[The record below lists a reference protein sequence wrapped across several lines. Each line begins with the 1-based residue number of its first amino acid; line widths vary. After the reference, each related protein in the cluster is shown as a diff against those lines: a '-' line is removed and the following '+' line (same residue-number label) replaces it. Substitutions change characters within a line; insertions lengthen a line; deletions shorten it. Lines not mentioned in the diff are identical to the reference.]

1 MARADTMAGRCR
13 DAEMRSM
20 FAGAMYGVVLLV
32 ATAGTFAPTLFEGK
46 LQTDPGDTLLNH
58 YILEH
63 GWRCV
68 SDPGYCATFWSPPC
82 FYPETGTLAYSE
94 NMLGVGPY
102 YWVARL
108 FLDADAAYS
117 AWMIVVAGLTYAS
130 AVWTFRKFD
139 IAPLLAA
146 AGALAWAYGLP
157 RINQLGHQQL
167 LGAMY
172 APPALWFA
180 CEFCRR
186 PAIGSFVAVT
196 VLAGLQV
203 LSSIYI
209 GWFTAFAIGVMVLI
223 SLCQAGA
230 TQRLIEFVRAD
241 AWRLTVVTTTAAL
254 AAYFLLHPYLEANRG
269 FRRSYRHEVRLMLP
283 RIDSMLSPPPASVW
297 TAVLPPTDGPLN
309 HEHHIFPGAALYL
322 VCAVVGLGALS
333 RRVEIPPVALLLL
346 LTAAG
351 LMLLSL
357 RFGKVSAWS
366 VVFQV
371 VPGAKAIR
379 AVTRIVMVA
388 HLAAWLGSL
397 AAISYWL
404 RSRPRLLSAV
414 GAILLVGSVADQY
427 QPRLPGFDQKPFRA
441 EVARLAEELL
451 SGPPAYVEPDA
462 GSPFWVSH
470 IAAMW
475 AGLRANVPVVNGYS
489 GRTPPGFPDEKL
501 IWDEDE
507 LARWT
512 DGVRRIPAVR
522 LADAY
527 PVPPAPPDRPELD
540 FRPRRIERDPSCR
553 ISPTKHS
560 PPAEPARPD
569 R

>member
-1 MARADTMAGRCR
+1 
-13 DAEMRSM
+13 MRSL
-20 FAGAMYGVVLLV
+20 FAGALYGVVLLV
-32 ATAGTFAPTLFEGK
+32 ATAGTFAPTLFEGQ

-68 SDPGYCATFWSPPC
+68 SDPGYCGTFWSPPC
-82 FYPETGTLAYSE
+82 FYPEKNTLAYSE

-102 YWVARL
+102 YWAARL
-108 FLDADAAYS
+108 FLDADAAY
-117 AWMIVVAGLTYAS
+117 AVWMIFVAGLTYVS

-139 IAPLLAA
+139 VPPLLAA
-146 AGALAWAYGLP
+146 AGAVAWAYGLP

-172 APPALWFA
+172 APPALWYA
-180 CEFCRR
+180 SEFCRR
-186 PAIGSFVAVT
+186 PALGSFVAVT
-196 VLAGLQV
+196 GLVGLQI

-209 GWFTAFAIGVMVLI
+209 GWFLAFAIGVMIAI
-223 SLCQAGA
+223 SLCSAGA
-230 TQRLIEFVRAD
+230 TNRLVEFVRAD
-241 AWRLTVVTTTAAL
+241 AWRLAAVATL
-254 AAYFLLHPYLEANRG
+254 AGAAAYVLLHPYLEANQG
-269 FRRSYRHEVRLMLP
+269 FRRSFRHEVRLMLP
-283 RIDSMLSPPPASVW
+283 RFDSMLSPPPSSIW
-297 TAVLPPTDGPLN
+297 TTVLPPTDGPLN
-309 HEHHIFPGAALYL
+309 HEHHIFPGAGLYL
-322 VCAVVGLGALS
+322 LCVVVAVVGLYRCSA
-333 RRVEIPPVALLLL
+333 IPPAPFLLLM
-346 LTAAG
+346 TAAG

-357 RFGKVSAWS
+357 RFGKISAWS
-366 VVFQV
+366 VVFQT

-379 AVTRIVMVA
+379 AVTRIVTIA
-388 HLAAWLGSL
+388 HLAAWLGVL
-397 AAISYWL
+397 CTISCWL
-404 RSRPRLLSAV
+404 RARPRLPTAV

-427 QPRLPGFDQKPFRA
+427 QPRLPGFDQRPFRA
-441 EVARLAEELL
+441 EVSRLTEELRN
-451 SGPPAYVEPDA
+451 GPPAYVEPDA

-475 AGLRANVPVVNGYS
+475 AGLKANVPVVNGYS

-501 IWDEDE
+501 IWDDDE

-522 LADAY
+522 LAAAY
-527 PVPPAPPDRPELD
+527 PAPPAPPDRPELD